1 MPKLRLLLAHGHAPE
16 RQRLRALVDAQ
27 GDMEVVAEAADARA
41 AAEQARALGPDV
53 IMLDS
58 ALPDADTVQ
67 TIERIRRECPPTRV
81 LVLATGH
88 DPRHLSAALAAGA
101 TGYVLQRVPD
111 QELLAAIRAVHE
123 GRTFV
128 DVDRVSDV
136 ALALPA
142 ASPAPTDRSL
152 PASHHPLSTQQPL
165 SPRERQVL
173 LLLVRGFANREIARR
188 LRVSVKT
195 IETHRARLARKLG
208 VRTRA
213 ELVQYALLAGML
225 TADRNL
231 SDIA

>member
-53 IMLDS
+53 IMLDA

-67 TIERIRRECPPTRV
+67 PIERIRRECPPTRV

-123 GRTFV
+123 GRSFV

-142 ASPAPTDRSL
+142 ASPAPTYRCL

-165 SPRERQVL
+165 SPRERQV

-213 ELVQYALLAGML
+213 ELVQYALLAGLL